1 MLSGSG
7 RLSAKTSAAER
18 RLLWYWSIEDALGS
32 DDVVPSPPPPP
43 LLLPPDGAIVASCT
57 SKLYISED
65 YGNYNC
71 VMHGG
76 AAGVIFDMMTTIALG
91 PVARPGFWE

>member
-43 LLLPPDGAIVASCT
+43 LRGLESDAFTCCGLPPDPERPLVGTVTGLLLIVVDASVLVGLET
-57 SKLYISED
+57 L
-65 YGNYNC
+65 
-71 VMHGG
+71 
-76 AAGVIFDMMTTIALG
+76 
-91 PVARPGFWE
+91 

>member
-43 LLLPPDGAIVASCT
+43 LRGLESDTFTCCGLPPDPERPLVGTVTGLLLTVVDASVLVGLET
-57 SKLYISED
+57 L
-65 YGNYNC
+65 
-71 VMHGG
+71 
-76 AAGVIFDMMTTIALG
+76 
-91 PVARPGFWE
+91 